1 MKKVA
6 FLVASAVMAGAAY
19 CSQVGDRLFSS
30 NLKTGTESVKQQQ
43 QQDPLVL
50 EKSAPTSNLL
60 ADHYSHSSHSSH
72 SSHRSHYSSR

>member
-19 CSQVGDRLFSS
+19 CSSVGERLFSS
-30 NLKTGTESVKQQQ
+30 ESKNETELVKQQKQ
-43 QQDPLVL
+43 NSLVL
-50 EKSAPTSNLL
+50 EKSNTTNLL
-60 ADHYSHSSHSSH
+60 AAHGSHSSHSSH